1 MYIQY
6 LMLKYYHFLDKG
18 DYAQVSKVIDDLENY
33 VPDKWSKSDLPM
45 LAELVFYH
53 VIIRKMRQKRSFTE
67 NHSAGKMPEGNEAVN
82 EKRVFAYW
90 LFFVQKDRGAALQ
103 YTMKTLKQISS
114 YHLTGCQN
122 LEKKLLSALIKRI
135 ERTA

>member
-1 MYIQY
+1 M
-6 LMLKYYHFLDKG
+6 
-18 DYAQVSKVIDDLENY
+18 V
-33 VPDKWSKSDLPM
+33 KSDLPM

-53 VIIRKMRQKRSFTE
+53 VIIRKNQAKAQFYGKSFC
-67 NHSAGKMPEGNEAVN
+67 SMLEGNEAVN

-90 LFFVQKDRGAALQ
+90 LFFEQKDRGAALQ

-114 YHLTGCQN
+114 VSFNGMSE
-122 LEKKLLSALIKRI
+122 LEKKLLSALTSEI